1 MANVKLLQYFS
12 LIRYKVA
19 SKILKNEKY
28 TLILDFNRESQKTE
42 LDNILR
48 PDVTVTRCTREDS
61 TNQCEGLTE
70 NTSCSI
76 NDCRNKIF
84 V

>member
-1 MANVKLLQYFS
+1 MIFIK
-12 LIRYKVA
+12 K
-19 SKILKNEKY
+19 KY
-28 TLILDFNRESQKTE
+28 TLILDFNKESKKTE
-42 LDNILR
+42 LVDILR

-76 NDCRNKIF
+76 NDCRNKKIS